1 MFTHNAVRIGG
12 IISPRI
18 ILVWLGFLGFRQGKR
33 RARKGVRRIL
43 GYAHS
48 AFLLFVAASL
58 TTAPAF
64 CGGRGFLGSG
74 CSTVGIP
81 RVLWPF
87 TFFRRLPLLSRK
99 TIVIRRWDLLAFI
112 VPPSRATSARAVA

>member
-1 MFTHNAVRIGG
+1 M
-12 IISPRI
+12 
-18 ILVWLGFLGFRQGKR
+18 
-33 RARKGVRRIL
+33 
-43 GYAHS
+43 GYAHF

-64 CGGRGFLGSG
+64 CGGRRCPGFG
-74 CSTVGIP
+74 CSTVGIS

-99 TIVIRRWDLLAFI
+99 TILIRRWDLLAFI
-112 VPPSRATSARAVA
+112 VPLQPCHPELREKVIVPDVLIQAHSASLGMAFYDGKMFQIGRASCRERV